1 MSQQQ
6 TVKVDKADLGRVSAF
21 IFDQNSKDSD
31 ASPPSADNLALE
43 AAIGRNVYDAFTK
56 GGIIALKDGQRLIG
70 VAGYQF
76 TESAP
81 ASGALYGDTATVKF
95 LEVQPEDRTPE
106 NVKALLEGMRRAISV
121 TSKGSVEQL
130 EVNQAPRTHMAILL
144 DELARTGFIRF
155 TGKSW
160 LKGLTYALVTD
171 PERHPKLQT
180 EAGPTQVKQA
190 YSVL

>member
-1 MSQQQ
+1 MSQTQ
-6 TVKVDKADLGRVSAF
+6 TVKIDKADLGKVSAF
-21 IFDQNSKDSD
+21 IFDQNTTDSD
-31 ASPPSADNLALE
+31 NGPSSPDTLALE

-56 GGIIALKDGQRLIG
+56 GGIVAIKNGQRLIG

-76 TESAP
+76 TESLP
-81 ASGALYGDTATVKF
+81 ASGALYGDTAYVSF
-95 LEVQPEDRTPE
+95 LEVQPEDRNPD

-121 TSKGSVEQL
+121 TSKGSVELL
-130 EVNQAPRTHMAILL
+130 EINQAPRTHMAILL

-171 PERHPKLQT
+171 PERHPKLQS
-180 EAGPTQVKQA
+180 EAGAAQVKQA
-190 YSVL
+190 YSAL